1 MPKLKVQEASEH
13 NVQAVG
19 LRWTISDYDGLPYEL
34 GFHFFIGYG
43 RVASGSLGLRLAYI
57 FGEPNTT
64 NVKLGLSFSK
74 IDLNDVDVEK
84 KGFGP
89 HVGDVN
95 FTSRGNVFKPF
106 IEFEWD
112 FLRFSSIFVRSG
124 YRIINGQKST
134 ITSVDPTT
142 DPSSNKTEVERRD
155 TFFFSAA
162 GFEFGAG
169 ISLIF

>member
-1 MPKLKVQEASEH
+1 MEASVH
-13 NVQAVG
+13 NVQAVV

-64 NVKLGLSFSK
+64 NVNLGLSFSK
-74 IDLNDVDVEK
+74 IDLHDVDVEK

-112 FLRFSSIFVRSG
+112 FLRFSSIFIRSG
-124 YRIINGQKST
+124 YRIINGEKST
-134 ITSVDPTT
+134 ITSVEPTN
-142 DPSSNKTEVERRD
+142 DPSNNVKVEREN
-155 TFFFSAA
+155 TFFYSTA
-162 GFEFGAG
+162 GFELGAG
-169 ISLIF
+169 ISVIF

>member
-1 MPKLKVQEASEH
+1 MH
-13 NVQAVG
+13 NVQAVV

-64 NVKLGLSFSK
+64 NVNLGLSFSK
-74 IDLNDVDVEK
+74 IDLHDVDVEK

-112 FLRFSSIFVRSG
+112 FLRFSSIFIRSG
-124 YRIINGQKST
+124 YRIINGEKST
-134 ITSVDPTT
+134 ITSVEPTN
-142 DPSSNKTEVERRD
+142 DPSNNVKVEREN
-155 TFFFSAA
+155 TFFYSTA
-162 GFEFGAG
+162 GFELGAG
-169 ISLIF
+169 ISVIF